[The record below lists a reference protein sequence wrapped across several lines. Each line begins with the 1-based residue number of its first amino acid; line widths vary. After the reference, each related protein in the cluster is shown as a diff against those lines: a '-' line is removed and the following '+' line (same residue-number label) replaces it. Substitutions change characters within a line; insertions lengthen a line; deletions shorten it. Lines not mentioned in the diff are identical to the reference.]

1 MECTNVS
8 MRTQP
13 MPFVLQM
20 TIAANGEKV
29 NHFRTIPGGKGEVK
43 VFYSDTKVFIV
54 KLDRFRRLES
64 FEARVRRP
72 NESLLGIEGS
82 IEDALRRENVIN

>member
-1 MECTNVS
+1 MECINAS
-8 MRTQP
+8 MQTRP
-13 MPFVLQM
+13 IPFVLQM
-20 TIAANGEKV
+20 TIAARGEKV
-29 NHFRTIPGGKGEVK
+29 NHFRTIPSRKGEVK

-54 KLDRFRRLES
+54 KLDRLRRLES